1 MHLSFSFLVECVQNA
16 PAWFAQRLRDAMQG
30 AGTEDN
36 TLVRIITTRSEIDL
50 GRIKA
55 EYENLFDKTLE
66 SDLKVCGDGTVFDIH
81 WYVCLLYLFIAIYGN
96 YFLL

>member
-81 WYVCLLYLFIAIYGN
+81 
-96 YFLL
+96 